1 VVYIFLFLLYRKGL
15 VGALVQFY
23 QPQHQAMALG
33 MFRSVQMVGQQYLF
47 GMTVIILILGFV
59 NSIGLWIIGIDYP
72 FLFGFLAALLALIP
86 YAGTFLGAALPI
98 LYAFVSYDA
107 LWMPISI
114 GLFFW
119 AVQFVEANFL
129 TPKIVGGKLQINAL
143 TSILSIII
151 GAAVWGVA
159 GMILF
164 LPFAAMLKVICEAHE
179 PLQPVALFIG
189 DHRAATVTN
198 PPTRIHRWWQR
209 ARTTFTSLKK
219 SI

>member
-1 VVYIFLFLLYRKGL
+1 MFANSASAAAFA
-15 VGALVQFY
+15 AL
-23 QPQHQAMALG
+23 
-33 MFRSVQMVGQQYLF
+33 
-47 GMTVIILILGFV
+47 
-59 NSIGLWIIGIDYP
+59 
-72 FLFGFLAALLALIP
+72 LAAFLALIP

-98 LYAFVSYDA
+98 LYAFVSYNA

-151 GAAVWGVA
+151 GASVWGIA

-164 LPFAAMLKVICEAHE
+164 LPFAAMLKVICDAHT
-179 PLQPVALFIG
+179 PLQPVALFLG
-189 DHRAATVTN
+189 DHRGALVRTQPA
-198 PPTRIHRWWQR
+198 RIDRWVQR
-209 ARTTFTSLKK
+209 AKTTLTALYK
-219 SI
+219 SH